1 MNEKKLIKLLHER
14 SRSLREKRHQVLS
27 KTPEKALSDILDA
40 KNPVELIHSFP
51 EEDFY
56 FLVHGIGPE
65 DALPLLAMASGKQ
78 LDYLLDIDLWHRD
91 RFDHH
96 AAVQWLNVLM
106 KAEPERLTRWLSSEK
121 IDFLEFF
128 LFKNIEVKIREQ
140 DQEPSEISKAYM
152 TFDEVYY
159 FRFLESFHDDA
170 IQDDAP
176 GTPENQDNLKERE
189 QFMTDLLQHLAE
201 RDHARYIQILMESA
215 TVIPAESEEEM
226 YRQRNVRLAEKG
238 FLPFEESIGIYQ
250 PLKPEDMDRSRQKAF
265 VKPKE
270 PESPPLV
277 PFFPNL
283 MMESGSSF
291 AKALGSI
298 QDEHMVMQLQAEFAS
313 LCNRLIVADRKGDI
327 TKESLREIVG
337 KACGF
342 ISIGLDN
349 LSGGK
354 QTWIRKYPLA
364 DLFRVGYGFALDL
377 KWRAEKWRKKSW
389 FAAEGLPLSFWG
401 EEWLGVVGGLL
412 LKNPL
417 YFDNYQTGVLY
428 RDFSTVQDIVETE
441 SVLNQVM
448 AFDTLL
454 AHVPVKLKPL
464 HGYTLLTYKN
474 LILTL
479 WARHYTGLDTD
490 VPRFS
495 TLSLDSF
502 RSFFQELWE
511 PERKPRTVGLAMKQ
525 NFLTWLARTSGLSG
539 AEITERSGHTL
550 ETLFHEIENEY
561 ADVADHGLDPR
572 FIPHFLLRK

>member
-1 MNEKKLIKLLHER
+1 
-14 SRSLREKRHQVLS
+14 LR
-27 KTPEKALSDILDA
+27 
-40 KNPVELIHSFP
+40 
-51 EEDFY
+51 
-56 FLVHGIGPE
+56 G
-65 DALPLLAMASGKQ
+65 
-78 LDYLLDIDLWHRD
+78 
-91 RFDHH
+91 
-96 AAVQWLNVLM
+96 
-106 KAEPERLTRWLSSEK
+106 
-121 IDFLEFF
+121 
-128 LFKNIEVKIREQ
+128 
-140 DQEPSEISKAYM
+140 
-152 TFDEVYY
+152 
-159 FRFLESFHDDA
+159 
-170 IQDDAP
+170 
-176 GTPENQDNLKERE
+176 
-189 QFMTDLLQHLAE
+189 
-201 RDHARYIQILMESA
+201 
-215 TVIPAESEEEM
+215 
-226 YRQRNVRLAEKG
+226 
-238 FLPFEESIGIYQ
+238 
-250 PLKPEDMDRSRQKAF
+250 
-265 VKPKE
+265 
-270 PESPPLV
+270 
-277 PFFPNL
+277 
-283 MMESGSSF
+283 
-291 AKALGSI
+291 
-298 QDEHMVMQLQAEFAS
+298 
-313 LCNRLIVADRKGDI
+313 
-327 TKESLREIVG
+327 IVG

-354 QTWIRKYPLA
+354 QTWICKYPLA
-364 DLFRVGYGFALDL
+364 DLFRMGYGFALDL